1 MSSQDPTEP
10 TETDVR
16 KEARQWLVRL
26 LDSPTDAQRER
37 FERWRKA
44 DAAHDEAFRKVEAV
58 WRATG
63 KPGERLAAREAD
75 ELAVYLDA
83 MDRLKGQRG
92 TLRRLTALCLA
103 LVLLLAGGI
112 WLERPGLFQN
122 MLADFKTGRGER
134 RLVDLPDGST
144 ALLDADSALA
154 EEYRDGERRV
164 RLMRGAAFFDVVSS
178 PVPFVVAASGGEVRV
193 LGTRFDVHLLDDGG
207 LVTLERGRVAVR
219 SGRAADEAVLEA
231 GQQVRFGPAGVGP
244 VTRVDLEEALAWRN
258 GRLVFYRARLAEVV
272 REIERYRRGRIVIA
286 TTELAGELV
295 TGSLSL
301 ADTDAALNSLQ
312 ASVGFRMNTVA
323 GRLTVIGP

>member
-103 LVLLLAGGI
+103 LALLLAGGI

-122 MLADFKTGRGER
+122 MLADFKTERGER

-219 SGRAADEAVLEA
+219 SGRAAGEAVLEA